1 MQMSQVECGAAC
13 LAMVLGYH
21 GRRTSIAECREA
33 CGAGRDGLTA
43 QTLLRV
49 ARAYGLEARGYS
61 LEPSAL
67 RNVRL
72 PAIIHWNFSHFVVLE
87 RWSPTGVDIVDP
99 GIGRR
104 HLSHAEF
111 DAGFTGV
118 VLVLRP
124 GAGFARRSSHTTKP
138 WQRHLARLVG
148 VRGLRSHLVQIL
160 GASVLLQV
168 LGLGLPLLTATLID
182 RVLPG
187 GLTDALAL
195 IGLGMSILV
204 VTQVLSTYLRGLLLA
219 NLQQRLD
226 AHLMLG
232 FFEHLLSLPYR
243 FFAQRTSGDLLMRL
257 GSNAVIRELL
267 TGETISAALDALLVL
282 GYAVVLL
289 TQDALL
295 GALAL
300 GLGIGQGVLLVATA
314 RQAHGLTQQHL
325 AAQAASQSYL
335 LESLRGIATLK
346 ASGAESQAA
355 GHWSGLLASELNV
368 AVQRSHLS
376 AVVDASVSGVRL
388 LSPLLLLWVGA
399 HRVLDGNLTLG
410 SMLGLNALAVA
421 FLGPVASLIAS
432 GQHLLLAG
440 AHLERMN
447 DVLEAEPEQDPAGVT
462 AAPPLSGRVELRH
475 VSFRY
480 DSESPWVLRDV
491 SLVIEPGQKVALVG
505 ATGSGK
511 STLGMLLLGLYQ
523 PTEGEI
529 LYDGLPVGV
538 FELRSLRRQFGVV
551 LQEPVLFSDTIRRN
565 IGLNSPKLSAA
576 DLVGAAHLAGIADE
590 IECMPMAWETKL
602 SEGGAGLS
610 GGQIQRIAL
619 ARAIAQRPAILL
631 LDEATSHL
639 DVVTEHR
646 VDANLGMLACTRI
659 VIAHRL
665 STIRNADTILVLDD
679 GRIVEHGSHDGL
691 LALDGRYARLVQR
704 QLQPVA
710 S

>member
-1 MQMSQVECGAAC
+1 
-13 LAMVLGYH
+13 
-21 GRRTSIAECREA
+21 
-33 CGAGRDGLTA
+33 
-43 QTLLRV
+43 
-49 ARAYGLEARGYS
+49 
-61 LEPSAL
+61 
-67 RNVRL
+67 
-72 PAIIHWNFSHFVVLE
+72 
-87 RWSPTGVDIVDP
+87 
-99 GIGRR
+99 
-104 HLSHAEF
+104 
-111 DAGFTGV
+111 V

-124 GAGFARRSSHTTKP
+124 GTDFARRSSRGAPP
-138 WQRHLARLVG
+138 WRRHLGRLAG
-148 VRGLRSHLVQIL
+148 VPGLRSLLVQIL

-168 LGLGLPLLTATLID
+168 LGLGLPLLMTTLID
-182 RVLPG
+182 RILPG

-195 IGLGMSILV
+195 IGVGMTILV
-204 VTQVLSTYLRGLLLA
+204 LMQVLSTYLRGLLLA

-232 FFEHLLSLPYR
+232 FFEHLLSLPFR

-257 GSNAVIRELL
+257 GSNAIIRELL

-282 GYAVVLL
+282 GYAVVLV

-300 GLGIGQGVLLVATA
+300 GLGLGQGVLLVATA
-314 RQAHGLTQQHL
+314 RKAHGLTQQHL

-346 ASGAESQAA
+346 ASGAESEAVR
-355 GHWSGLLASELNV
+355 HWSGLLASELNV
-368 AVQRSHLS
+368 AVQRGHLS
-376 AVVDASVSGVRL
+376 ALVEASVGGVRL

-399 HRVLDGNLTLG
+399 YRVLDGNLTLG

-440 AHLERMN
+440 AHLERMS

-462 AAPPLSGRVELRH
+462 AAPRLSGRIELRH

-480 DSESPWVLRDV
+480 DNDSPWVLRDV
-491 SLVIEPGQKVALVG
+491 SVVIEPGQKVALVG

-523 PTEGEI
+523 PSEGEI
-529 LYDGLPVGV
+529 LYDGHPVTA

-565 IGLNSPKLSAA
+565 IGFNNNSNSSRLSAA
-576 DLVGAAHLAGIADE
+576 DLVGAAHVAGIVDE

-602 SEGGAGLS
+602 AEGGAGLS

-665 STIRNADTILVLDD
+665 STIRNADTILVLEG
-679 GRIVEHGSHDGL
+679 GRIVESGSPDGL

-704 QLQPVA
+704 QLPPVA